1 MAASKGFST
10 MQTNIGNMVK
20 DTSAAFAVIVGNW
33 INDAY
38 QDAWRRAMW
47 TDLVDEDKT
56 FESVVNQN
64 AYTFTTSMSITDFG
78 EELFVADI
86 ANGHALTRYQIR
98 DWWVNRSSAYSAD
111 SIDSGNPV
119 RYKILPEADTL
130 YLDPAPDK
138 AETYAMPY
146 KKKVVD
152 LSGTTAPG
160 INSISLYL
168 EEYAMGL
175 AFAYYNQYQ
184 KATWWANRAENTLRK
199 LIKEEYVKI
208 NQMYQRIAINY
219 RLPVIGRLLGENS
232 YDSV

>member
-1 MAASKGFST
+1 

-20 DTSAAFAVIVGNW
+20 DTSSAFAVIVGNW

-47 TDLVDEDKT
+47 TDLVDEDFT
-56 FESVVNQN
+56 FESVVDQN
-64 AYTFTTSMSITDFG
+64 AYSFVTDMSITDFG

-86 ANGHALTRYQIR
+86 ANGHALTRSQIR
-98 DWWVNRSSAYSAD
+98 DWWSDRNEAYSAD
-111 SIDSGNPV
+111 AIDSGNPM
-119 RYKILPEADTL
+119 RYKILPQAGSL
-130 YLDPAPDK
+130 YLDPAPDT

-146 KKKVVD
+146 KATVSD
-152 LSGTTAPG
+152 LTGTTAP
-160 INSISLYL
+160 SIDSVSLYL
-168 EEYAMGL
+168 EEYATGL
-175 AFAYYNQYQ
+175 AYAYYNQYQ

-208 NQMYQRIAINY
+208 NQMYQRIAINH

-232 YDSV
+232 YDTI